1 MLTAEQV
8 ELHKTHVGGSMAAVT
23 AGVSRRQSAREL
35 ERLSHPHGVMLIKI
49 GRTSVSDAAMQG
61 VWTFFVM
68 FLFSLVVLALALSAV
83 GLEFD
88 HALVLAVS
96 ALTNCG
102 PVLIHAAGYAADL
115 SALNDTARA
124 MTTIGMLVG
133 RLEVFTVL
141 VLVTPI
147 FWER

>member
-1 MLTAEQV
+1 VKLARV
-8 ELHKTHVGGSMAAVT
+8 LLLV
-23 AGVSRRQSAREL
+23 RQSAREL

-49 GRTSVSDAAMQG
+49 GKTSVSDAAMQG

-68 FLFSLVVLALALSAV
+68 FVFSLILLAVALSTM

-102 PVLIHAAGYAADL
+102 PVLLDAGGFPTDM
-115 SALNDTARA
+115 SALGSTAHGA
-124 MTTIGMLVG
+124 LAIGMLVG

-141 VLVTPI
+141 VLVTPM